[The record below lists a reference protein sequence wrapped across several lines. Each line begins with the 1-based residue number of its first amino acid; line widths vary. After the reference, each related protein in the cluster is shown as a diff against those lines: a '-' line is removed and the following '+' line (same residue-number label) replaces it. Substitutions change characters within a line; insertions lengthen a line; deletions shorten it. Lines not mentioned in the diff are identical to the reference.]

1 MFFTFLNVIERTLLH
16 IVHFC
21 ILKLLGKHHQ
31 RTIIFFFH
39 LIVIKLDGNVVDPK
53 KTFKILRLDATP
65 KYYFIDRESIIFET

>member
-1 MFFTFLNVIERTLLH
+1 MYFKTAWKASSEDDY
-16 IVHFC
+16 
-21 ILKLLGKHHQ
+21 
-31 RTIIFFFH
+31 FFFH